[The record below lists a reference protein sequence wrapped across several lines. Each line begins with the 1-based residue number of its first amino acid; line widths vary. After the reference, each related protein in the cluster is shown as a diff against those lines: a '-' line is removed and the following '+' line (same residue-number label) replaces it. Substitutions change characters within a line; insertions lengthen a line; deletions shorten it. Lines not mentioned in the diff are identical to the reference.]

1 MKVRTDQFV
10 QDDWLKK
17 ELEREKR
24 VSFWDL
30 DEGKKLREEHAD
42 NCDVKE
48 LADSHHQKHLRYQSE
63 DSLKQVSRG
72 LGNRNRTTGKDVVCF
87 ILAFLMIF
95 VLTGLNTY
103 LFRTAFVL
111 PTLILFLGINPGIF
125 IWLLLF
131 RRFPA
136 AWYSILLIII
146 AVAVEVYRIF
156 GYLIRI
162 Y

>member
-1 MKVRTDQFV
+1 MKVRTDQFA

-30 DEGKKLREEHAD
+30 DEGKKLREEHAED
-42 NCDVKE
+42 CDVKE
-48 LADSHHQKHLRYQSE
+48 LADSHHQKHLKYQSE

-72 LGNRNRTTGKDVVCF
+72 LGSRKRTTSLDVTCF
-87 ILAFLMIF
+87 IAAFLMIF

-103 LFRTAFVL
+103 LFRTPFVL
-111 PTLILFLGINPGIF
+111 PTAILFLGINPGIF
-125 IWLLLF
+125 LWLLLF

-136 AWYSILLIII
+136 AWYSVMLIIV
-146 AVAVEVYRIF
+146 AVAVEVYQIF

>member
-1 MKVRTDQFV
+1 MKVRTDQFT

-30 DEGKKLREEHAD
+30 DEGKKLREEHAE
-42 NCDVKE
+42 NCDVKD

-72 LGNRNRTTGKDVVCF
+72 LGGRNRTTSLDVTCF
-87 ILAFLMIF
+87 VAAFLMIF

-103 LFRTAFVL
+103 LFRTAMVL
-111 PTLILFLGINPGIF
+111 PTIILFLGINPGIF

-136 AWYSILLIII
+136 AWYSIMLIII
-146 AVAVEVYRIF
+146 AVAVEVYQIF

>member
-1 MKVRTDQFV
+1 MKVRTDQFA

-30 DEGKKLREEHAD
+30 DEGKKLREEHAED
-42 NCDVKE
+42 CDMKE
-48 LADSHHQKHLRYQSE
+48 LADSHHQKHLKYQSE

-72 LGNRNRTTGKDVVCF
+72 LGSRKRTTSLDVTCF
-87 ILAFLMIF
+87 IAAFLMIF

-103 LFRTAFVL
+103 LFRTAFFL
-111 PTLILFLGINPGIF
+111 PTIILFLGINPGIF
-125 IWLLLF
+125 VWLLLF

-136 AWYSILLIII
+136 AWYSVMLIIV
-146 AVAVEVYRIF
+146 AVAVEVYQIF

>member
-30 DEGKKLREEHAD
+30 DEGKKLRREHAED
-42 NCDVKE
+42 CEVKE
-48 LADSHHQKHLRYQSE
+48 LADSHHQKHLKYQSE
-63 DSLKQVSRG
+63 ESLNQVSRG
-72 LGNRNRTTGKDVVCF
+72 LGNRRRTTGLDVTCF
-87 ILAFLMIF
+87 IVAFLMIF

-103 LFRTAFVL
+103 LFRTPYVL
-111 PTLILFLGINPGIF
+111 PTIILFLGINPGIF

-136 AWYSILLIII
+136 AWYSITLIII
-146 AVAVEVYRIF
+146 AAALELYQFI

>member
-1 MKVRTDQFV
+1 MKVRTDQFT

-30 DEGKKLREEHAD
+30 DEGKKLREEHAE

-48 LADSHHQKHLRYQSE
+48 LADSHHQKHLRDQSE

-72 LGNRNRTTGKDVVCF
+72 LGGRNRTTSLDVTCF
-87 ILAFLMIF
+87 VAAFLMIF

-103 LFRTAFVL
+103 LFRTAMVL
-111 PTLILFLGINPGIF
+111 PTIILFLGINPGIF

-136 AWYSILLIII
+136 AWYSIMLIII
-146 AVAVEVYRIF
+146 AVAVEVYQIF

>member
-42 NCDVKE
+42 NCDVQE

-72 LGNRNRTTGKDVVCF
+72 LGNRNRITGKDVVCF

-111 PTLILFLGINPGIF
+111 PMLILFLGINPGIF

>member
-17 ELEREKR
+17 ELEREKK

-42 NCDVKE
+42 NCDVQE

-111 PTLILFLGINPGIF
+111 PTLILFLGINPGLF

>member
-1 MKVRTDQFV
+1 MKVRTDQFA

-30 DEGKKLREEHAD
+30 DEGKKLREEHAE

-48 LADSHHQKHLRYQSE
+48 LADSHHQKHLKYQSE

-72 LGNRNRTTGKDVVCF
+72 LGSRKRTTSLDVTCF
-87 ILAFLMIF
+87 IAAFLMIF

-103 LFRTAFVL
+103 LFRTPFVL
-111 PTLILFLGINPGIF
+111 PTAILFLGINPGIF
-125 IWLLLF
+125 LWLLLF

-136 AWYSILLIII
+136 AWYSIMLIIV

>member
-1 MKVRTDQFV
+1 MKVRTDQFA

-30 DEGKKLREEHAD
+30 DEGKKLREEHAED
-42 NCDVKE
+42 CDMKE
-48 LADSHHQKHLRYQSE
+48 LADSHHQKHLKYQSE

-72 LGNRNRTTGKDVVCF
+72 LGSRKRTTSLDVTCF
-87 ILAFLMIF
+87 IAAFLMIF

-103 LFRTAFVL
+103 LFRTPFVL
-111 PTLILFLGINPGIF
+111 PTAILFLGINPGIF
-125 IWLLLF
+125 LWLLLF

-136 AWYSILLIII
+136 AWYSVMLIIA
-146 AVAVEVYRIF
+146 AVAVEVYQIF

>member
-30 DEGKKLREEHAD
+30 DEGKKLREEHAE
-42 NCDVKE
+42 NCDVQE

-72 LGNRNRTTGKDVVCF
+72 LGSRNRTTSLDVTCF
-87 ILAFLMIF
+87 IVAFLMIF

-103 LFRTAFVL
+103 LFRTAMVL
-111 PTLILFLGINPGIF
+111 PTAILFLGINPGIF

-131 RRFPA
+131 KRFPA
-136 AWYSILLIII
+136 AWYSIMLIII
-146 AVAVEVYRIF
+146 AVAVEAYQIF
-156 GYLIRI
+156 SYLIRI

>member
-1 MKVRTDQFV
+1 MKVKTDQFV

-30 DEGKKLREEHAD
+30 DEGKMVRDEHAE
-42 NCDVKE
+42 NCDVQQ
-48 LADSHHQKHLRYQSE
+48 LADSHHRKHVRYQTNRQ
-63 DSLKQVSRG
+63 LTQVSRN
-72 LGNRNRTTGKDVVCF
+72 LGSRGRTTGVDILCF

-95 VLTGLNTY
+95 ILTGLNTY
-103 LFRTAFVL
+103 LFQTPFGL
-111 PTLILFLGINPGIF
+111 PVGILFLGINPGIF

-131 RRFPA
+131 KRFPS
-136 AWYSILLIII
+136 AWYSIMLIVI
-146 AVAVEVYRIF
+146 AIAAEVYQ
-156 GYLIRI
+156 LIGFMTRI